1 MTLIEFVDTLERMH
15 PKNAD
20 EQTVLKEAI
29 ENFLKEGVENPLRT
43 KDASIK
49 KILNRENPRF
59 ISKKDASF
67 IYEYRDLNRFEKYM
81 SCYQGSDRN
90 KKFLIEEMEKYGD
103 TFNSDQID
111 SSNIA
116 VIYAHELENIIRL
129 CRDKKQIRKKIKGK
143 ENSQIVDEDDIY
155 SRISR
160 VVDSLSKADAQLIR
174 TDHQLNVKKIKE
186 KINPDEFNLLFRKVR
201 DNVCEYYGFVND
213 IFVERQKEQDVVYTA
228 IQERIHKHYLKIAD
242 RDKPVDFH
250 EMVDWLSKDAN
261 ADSEACEII
270 ISIFIR
276 KCEVL

>member
-1 MTLIEFVDTLERMH
+1 
-15 PKNAD
+15 
-20 EQTVLKEAI
+20 
-29 ENFLKEGVENPLRT
+29 
-43 KDASIK
+43 
-49 KILNRENPRF
+49 
-59 ISKKDASF
+59 
-67 IYEYRDLNRFEKYM
+67 
-81 SCYQGSDRN
+81 
-90 KKFLIEEMEKYGD
+90 MEKYGD

-242 RDKPVDFH
+242 RDKPVVFH